1 MTEVVRSEVES
12 LPVAGASGDR
22 VGGRVS
28 GGPTDLDIYLVQS
41 ARQRPVVFVTR
52 RGLAAYSAS
61 EKDRFMR
68 FVRRMMRSRNRLVR
82 FVGRATRMGHRYY
95 QKLEDR
101 IDPHERMIKA
111 FNYPGPLRVLHAREL
126 DGRKAL
132 EECLRRQ
139 IVKHTTWV
147 GLNGFMTLIAIALVP
162 FTMPIPGPNVTFFY
176 PFLRLLSH
184 YRALQGARRGL
195 AHRSL
200 EVSGFGETE
209 EAPVPPGE
217 NAEAL
222 SNYLKRVR

>member
-1 MTEVVRSEVES
+1 MSEVAHSEVDS
-12 LPVAGASGDR
+12 LPVAGASGDG
-22 VGGRVS
+22 VGGNVS
-28 GGPTDLDIYLVQS
+28 VGPTGLDIYLVRS

-61 EKDRFMR
+61 EKDRIIR

-82 FVGRATRMGHRYY
+82 FVGRVARMGHRYY

-101 IDPHERMIKA
+101 IDPHERMIKT

-139 IVKHTTWV
+139 VVKHTTWV
-147 GLNGFMTLIAIALVP
+147 GLNGVMTLIAIALAP

-195 AHRSL
+195 ADRSL
-200 EVSGFGETE
+200 EFGGFGETE
-209 EAPVPPGE
+209 ADPVPPGE
-217 NAEAL
+217 TAEAVAD
-222 SNYLKRVR
+222 YLKRVR